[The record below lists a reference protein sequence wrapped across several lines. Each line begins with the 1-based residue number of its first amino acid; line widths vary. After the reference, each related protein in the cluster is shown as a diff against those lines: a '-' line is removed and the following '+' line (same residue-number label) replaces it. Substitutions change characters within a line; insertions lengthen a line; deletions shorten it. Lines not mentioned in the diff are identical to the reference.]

1 MNFISKYERVADN
14 KNHSGFVGM
23 NSGKGFVSIFDEI
36 INERDLKKNYVIKG
50 APGTGKSTFMKT
62 LSDKA
67 ELLGHKVQKYLCSS
81 DYTSLDAIVI
91 DSKVAVLDGTPPHS
105 YEPKYPGA
113 VSEIIDYTKF
123 WDNSKLEKMKNDIIY
138 YSSKKSVAYDK
149 AYSKLKCEMNLIN
162 ERINSIKQC
171 LSFEKMK
178 AHIGRLITSFGK
190 INDAG
195 EIYRIITR
203 SVGMKG
209 RVMLDNLYRKSEMTV
224 KISDVY
230 GSAYI
235 YMAELVRELEQL
247 KIEIYVS
254 PDPVCPNMICDLIIP
269 SKNILITV
277 EDINTYDKNIN
288 MMRFI
293 DNSLLS
299 DIRGFIRLSDKCSKL
314 FAEETD
320 HYLSC
325 AGENHFELEKIYGD
339 AMNFDFLKT
348 YSEMKTYEIL
358 EYLK

>member
-1 MNFISKYERVADN
+1 
-14 KNHSGFVGM
+14 
-23 NSGKGFVSIFDEI
+23 
-36 INERDLKKNYVIKG
+36 
-50 APGTGKSTFMKT
+50 
-62 LSDKA
+62 
-67 ELLGHKVQKYLCSS
+67 
-81 DYTSLDAIVI
+81 
-91 DSKVAVLDGTPPHS
+91 
-105 YEPKYPGA
+105 
-113 VSEIIDYTKF
+113 
-123 WDNSKLEKMKNDIIY
+123 
-138 YSSKKSVAYDK
+138 
-149 AYSKLKCEMNLIN
+149 
-162 ERINSIKQC
+162 
-171 LSFEKMK
+171 MK

-190 INDAG
+190 SNNEG
-195 EIYRIITR
+195 EIHRIITR

-209 RVMLDNLYRKSEMTV
+209 RVMLDNLYRKSKMTV

-269 SKNILITV
+269 SKNILVTV

-320 HYLSC
+320 HYLSI
-325 AGENHFELEKIYGD
+325 AGENHFDLEKIYGD